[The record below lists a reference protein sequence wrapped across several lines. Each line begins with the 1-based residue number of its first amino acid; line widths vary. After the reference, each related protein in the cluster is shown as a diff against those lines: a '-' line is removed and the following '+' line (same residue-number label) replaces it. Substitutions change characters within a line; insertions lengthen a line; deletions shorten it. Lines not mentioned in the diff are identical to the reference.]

1 MSRLEPLA
9 AVHPSA
15 GIRLEPLAAVHPS
28 AGIRLEPLGVPLHPP
43 AAVLR
48 LLQGEDHG
56 VDLLQWRHT
65 RLLPDPLDLNVFF
78 KSLPNS
84 FIIATIL
91 ITNYFYIQWRT
102 GLLAVKQVILP
113 PPPFQSII
121 HF

>member
-28 AGIRLEPLGVPLHPP
+28 AGIRLEPLAAVHPS

-65 RLLPDPLDLNVFF
+65 RLLPDPLDLNVFL
-78 KSLPNS
+78 K
-84 FIIATIL
+84 II
-91 ITNYFYIQWRT
+91 
-102 GLLAVKQVILP
+102 VK
-113 PPPFQSII
+113 
-121 HF
+121 